1 MDYSLSRGGEPWVRA
16 AERSDF
22 LGRLIGWMGQAREG
36 LRDQALWFPDC
47 RSLQTTFMRFPLDV
61 YFLDGSRRVIRRCLD
76 VGSFRLVSCPSA
88 DSALELPAGSCR
100 RLNEGEVLEFRK
112 CA

>member
-1 MDYSLSRGGEPWVRA
+1 MRA

-22 LGRLIGWMGQAREG
+22 LGRLFGWMGQRREG

-61 YFLDGSRRVIRRCLD
+61 YFLDASHKVIRRFLS
-76 VGSFRLVSCPSA
+76 VRPFRLVSCPVA
-88 DSALELPAGSCR
+88 DSALELPAGSCAH
-100 RLNEGEVLEFRK
+100 LAEGESLEFLR
-112 CA
+112 CG